1 MFEKI
6 IPILQRA
13 EKVGIFVHT
22 NPDGDA
28 MGSSYSLKLALQS
41 MGKAGGGLFIP
52 PCGLYGRVAGIRQSA
67 GRAFHGGM

>member
-41 MGKAGGGLFIP
+41 MGTPAEV
-52 PCGLYGRVAGIRQSA
+52 Y
-67 GRAFHGGM
+67 